1 MEGSSEVYCDA
12 IRKDP
17 ARRFSVSRSN
27 DLRHCKDIVG
37 NNYRRE

>member
-12 IRKDP
+12 IRKDS
-17 ARRFSVSRSN
+17 ARLSRVSRSN
-27 DLRHCKDIVG
+27 DLRHGKHIVR